1 MLKRCTILIMVFLAL
16 GEAKAQDVQF
26 SQFYAAPL
34 YINPAFAGS
43 DHTPRLVL
51 NYRRQWSGLE
61 SAFNTYSGSF
71 DHYFENFN
79 SSIGLIYTYDQI
91 SNGGAT
97 TQDIGLQY
105 AYEMDLGEWWLFG
118 IEMPRMLRM
127 GLQGSYVL
135 RSNLSGLSFG
145 DQFDNDNGLVNGASI
160 DPAAEVNG
168 VNYANVAA
176 GALLYDEYV
185 WVGFSAH
192 NLTRPNQSFLP
203 DVNGESRLPI
213 RYTLQAGVKIPIGES
228 ADWRDKYRP
237 GYKEMSISP
246 TFLYK
251 HQGGF
256 DQLDVGLY
264 WTYSPFTVGAFYR
277 GLPIKRID
285 QLVSNN
291 EALIAMAGVR
301 LKNFS
306 IGYSYDFTISKLTNG
321 ATSGVHEISLR
332 INFVNDE
339 KWGVKRKKSGGLPCP
354 SL

>member
-1 MLKRCTILIMVFLAL
+1 MLKRCTFLLLMLFILCEV
-16 GEAKAQDVQF
+16 KAQDVQF

-43 DHTPRLVL
+43 DHTPRLVV
-51 NYRRQWSGLE
+51 NYRRQWNGLDA
-61 SAFNTYSGSF
+61 AFITYSGSF
-71 DHYFENFN
+71 DHYFEEFN
-79 SSIGLIYTYDQI
+79 SSIGLIYAHDQVT
-91 SNGGAT
+91 NGGAT

-118 IEMPRMLRM
+118 VEMPRMLRM
-127 GLQGSYVL
+127 GLQGSYIS
-135 RSNLSGLSFG
+135 RSNISGLAFG
-145 DQFDNDNGLVNGASI
+145 DQFDNNNGLVNGTST
-160 DPAAEVNG
+160 DPSAAVNG
-168 VNYANVAA
+168 VNYANVSA
-176 GALLYDEYV
+176 GALLYDEYL
-185 WVGFSAH
+185 WLGFSAH

-213 RYTLQAGVKIPIGES
+213 RYALQAGVKIPLGES
-228 ADWRDKYRP
+228 DNWRDKYRA

-246 TFLYK
+246 TILYK

-256 DQLDVGLY
+256 DQLDAGLY

-277 GLPIKRID
+277 GLPIKKVD

-291 EALIAMAGVR
+291 EALIAMAGIR

-306 IGYSYDFTISKLTNG
+306 LGYSYDFTISKLTNS
-321 ATSGVHEISLR
+321 ATTGVHEVSLR
-332 INFVNDE
+332 INFVSNE
-339 KWGVKRKKSGGLPCP
+339 KWGVKRIRSGGLPCP